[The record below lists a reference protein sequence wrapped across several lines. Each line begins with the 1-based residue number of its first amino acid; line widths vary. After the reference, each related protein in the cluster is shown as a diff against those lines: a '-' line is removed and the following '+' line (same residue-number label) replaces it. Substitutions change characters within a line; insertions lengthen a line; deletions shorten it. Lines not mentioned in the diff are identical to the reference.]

1 MEQESESDQ
10 KKQQNFLLNLVMCNT
25 SARNS
30 MHYDLDRVVHVNESL
45 STVAQ
50 RLALQQRV
58 NGGGGGSASGGALGS
73 KLPSQVYHVFYSS
86 ASSDSIIYILAIL
99 CIYFLLFSLLIYAN
113 WNTFNHYNH
122 RKKSRRQQRRQLRKQ
137 QQQQQQQQQQMLLP
151 PLSSSTPRGALDS
164 VVCLSD
170 TSPAD
175 GTLPERKASGSR
187 KEPTGSHTT
196 TLIIN
201 HPGKVVNI

>member
-1 MEQESESDQ
+1 
-10 KKQQNFLLNLVMCNT
+10 MCNT

-86 ASSDSIIYILAIL
+86 ASSDSIIYILVRQAAA
-99 CIYFLLFSLLIYAN
+99 LLLSLVDWWSHFTFS
-113 WNTFNHYNH
+113 
-122 RKKSRRQQRRQLRKQ
+122 S
-137 QQQQQQQQQQMLLP
+137 
-151 PLSSSTPRGALDS
+151 AL
-164 VVCLSD
+164 
-170 TSPAD
+170 
-175 GTLPERKASGSR
+175 
-187 KEPTGSHTT
+187 
-196 TLIIN
+196 
-201 HPGKVVNI
+201 